1 LDVFAKLFEDGLER
15 RLEAQAFSRGEIG
28 GYDDVLDFLVGYS
41 IDVDVT
47 RQPAS

>member
-15 RLEAQAFSRGEIG
+15 GLEAQAFSRGEIG
-28 GYDDVLDFLVGYS
+28 GYDDVLDFLVGHS
-41 IDVDVT
+41 IDVDVA